1 VAAYSSFGEH
11 ALGWLAIGAL
21 GARWDPDPARRSRW
35 RRGALTVVASY
46 GVNQAIKRT
55 VRRPRP
61 QLDSLPQLTHTMS
74 QLSFPSAH
82 STTGFTAARAY
93 RGLLPAPL
101 LYGLAGSLALSRL
114 YLGVHYPTDILAGA
128 ALGTAIGKV
137 ADR

>member
-1 VAAYSSFGEH
+1 M
-11 ALGWLAIGAL
+11 
-21 GARWDPDPARRSRW
+21 
-35 RRGALTVVASY
+35 
-46 GVNQAIKRT
+46 NQALKGL

-82 STTGFTAARAY
+82 STTSFAAARAY

-114 YLGVHYPTDILAGA
+114 YLGVHYPTDVLAGA
-128 ALGTAIGKV
+128 ALGTAVGE
-137 ADR
+137 AGTR